1 ALELAPGVLAGPGG
15 HQTAGWRLE
24 LPPARRTAAREFRLA
39 TWLDDPAYPLDSDVR
54 ACLEG
59 AATALRKDGVSVR
72 DARPDVSLP
81 DVVRT
86 YQQLLYPI
94 LLGMMPQENFDGFA
108 ALAAQLPAD
117 DDSPMARSVRFATL
131 RHRDWLFAHEERERV
146 RARMASF
153 FRDVDALLM
162 PVTAVPAI
170 PHDHSEPFTDRRIRV
185 NQDDRHYTDLFGWI
199 TLATLAYLPATVA

>member
-1 ALELAPGVLAGPGG
+1 
-15 HQTAGWRLE
+15 
-24 LPPARRTAAREFRLA
+24 
-39 TWLDDPAYPLDSDVR
+39 
-54 ACLEG
+54 
-59 AATALRKDGVSVR
+59 
-72 DARPDVSLP
+72 
-81 DVVRT
+81 
-86 YQQLLYPI
+86 
-94 LLGMMPQENFDGFA
+94 MMPQENFDGFA
-108 ALAAQLPAD
+108 ALAAQLPPD
-117 DDSPMARSVRFATL
+117 DDSQMARSVRYATL

-199 TLATLAYLPATVA
+199 TLATLAYLPATVAPVGRTRDGLPVGIQIVGPYLEDRTTLAVARHVTKVLGGFSPPPGAA